1 MFYFTVLSQLK
12 YASEVAS
19 KNMIIT
25 YWILFDTPIPHIMY
39 TLLSMI
45 IFGFFHAKHSSPAGC
60 NHPLFYPY
68 NICLTTVSEGIAPF
82 SLS

>member
-1 MFYFTVLSQLK
+1 MFYLTVLSQLK

-39 TLLSMI
+39 TLLTNQPQNI
-45 IFGFFHAKHSSPAGC
+45 AVIVIGGFMLGQLL
-60 NHPLFYPY
+60 NTY
-68 NICLTTVSEGIAPF
+68 F
-82 SLS
+82 SD